1 MQNKVKWNSILKIQ
15 WKKGFWILYTVKVV
29 FKYEDYVNIV
39 FSLPE
44 LREMFTPQSLRNLD
58 DELHPTKWL
67 EKLQQENWC

>member
-15 WKKGFWILYTVKVV
+15 WKKGFWILYTVKEV

-58 DELHPTKWL
+58 DALHPTK
-67 EKLQQENWC
+67 